1 MDKYQPAPPVVDYDL
16 TITTDVSAPK
26 DLKAGSKDPISD
38 VIHASQSRGCGAGD
52 GEVDRSFR
60 WQQVCAGEECD
71 P

>member
-38 VIHASQSRGCGAGD
+38 VIHASQSRGM
-52 GEVDRSFR
+52 RS
-60 WQQVCAGEECD
+60 G
-71 P
+71 